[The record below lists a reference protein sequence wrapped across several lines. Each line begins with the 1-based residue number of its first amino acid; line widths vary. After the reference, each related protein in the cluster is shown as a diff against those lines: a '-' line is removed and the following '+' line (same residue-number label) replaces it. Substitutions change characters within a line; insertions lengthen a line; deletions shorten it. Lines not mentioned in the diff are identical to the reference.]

1 MECYLHTNSIKIILR
16 RCIIF
21 IRFIVQLIISASP
34 HCMFDFN
41 IFTRNWSPTIRFDYS
56 CRCMWN
62 RKYTYIP
69 ILYANDRIDIS
80 HRELKSDI
88 LSHIESIPIGIIL
101 GWFCVTH
108 SKCDPCRFGRSHG
121 LFYHLDIMPYAYWRI
136 EFETTDEMWI
146 VTELVLKTKN
156 CRSGKAL
163 NGVTVAFLI
172 HSVESVHF
180 RCCFICIYRCI
191 YTDAGR
197 SPLTLHVICIVRTR
211 WTQRMWLVVVAFFN
225 ELISNANS
233 GTSFNTWVP
242 NKSVDY

>member
-108 SKCDPCRFGRSHG
+108 SKCDPCRFVRSHG
-121 LFYHLDIMPYAYWRI
+121 LFYHLDIMPYAYWIRNNWWNVNCDRVG
-136 EFETTDEMWI
+136 FENQKLSQRKSAQWCDGGI
-146 VTELVLKTKN
+146 
-156 CRSGKAL
+156 S
-163 NGVTVAFLI
+163 
-172 HSVESVHF
+172 HS
-180 RCCFICIYRCI
+180 
-191 YTDAGR
+191 
-197 SPLTLHVICIVRTR
+197 
-211 WTQRMWLVVVAFFN
+211 
-225 ELISNANS
+225 
-233 GTSFNTWVP
+233 
-242 NKSVDY
+242 